1 MHKLRRLLVPL
12 LALGALVWVV
22 LWLMSKREVQFRL
35 GPGLELVASDG
46 VDGFLVREA
55 EGAWRLYDARSRS
68 PQDGVAING
77 VAGRPALAADGGAFA
92 LQGEELLRVP
102 RVGSDVAPLRVP
114 VRAGVMLL
122 GVAGGDQAVLAAP
135 DENGVREL
143 LVLADGT
150 GNDGDGG
157 PHLLPLHDAA
167 GPARLPAGASAD
179 DVVCAGAGPAVA
191 VRTPLGW
198 EAWRWDESGSARRE
212 LAEGC
217 TRAGALFRPDGR
229 ALIVPGKV
237 DGLWT
242 LSLADG
248 QMGLMAEGNLGT
260 SRRVPPSAAFRDT
273 DQNTRLVAPGWNLD
287 GWLQI
292 YQTHLFGGGRWGVQI
307 AFTHHYGVAVSQ
319 DGRFLAYCQAQFDE
333 QGSEPFDEQLYV
345 MDFEEAVGTVSVGSR
360 RGGVPWQGP
369 HFVGSGA
376 SLVYL
381 ADGEVLRIELLPPAS
396 GAKEH

>member
-1 MHKLRRLLVPL
+1 MQTLRRLLVPL
-12 LALGALVWVV
+12 VALAVLVWVV
-22 LWLMSKREVQFRL
+22 HWLMSKREVQFRL

-55 EGAWRLYDARSRS
+55 EGVWRLYDARSRG
-68 PQDGVAING
+68 PQDGVEISSVVG
-77 VAGRPALAADGGAFA
+77 WPALTADGGAFA
-92 LQGEELLRVP
+92 MQADELVRLP
-102 RVGSDVAPLRVP
+102 RVGSDAAALRVP
-114 VRAGVMLL
+114 APGASLV
-122 GVAGGDQAVLAAP
+122 GVADGHRAVLAAAP
-135 DENGVREL
+135 ADGGRGL
-143 LVLADGT
+143 LILADGA

-167 GPARLPAGASAD
+167 GPARLPAGASAQD
-179 DVVCAGAGPAVA
+179 IVCAAGGPALA
-191 VRTPLGW
+191 VRTPQGW
-198 EAWRWDESGSARRE
+198 EAWRWDESGAARRS

-217 TRAGALFRPDGR
+217 DRPGALFRPDGR

-248 QMGLMAEGNLGT
+248 QMGLMAEGNLGI

-273 DQNTRLVAPGWNLD
+273 EQNTRLVAPGWNLD

-292 YQTHLFGGGRWGVQI
+292 YQTHLFGGGRWGVSI
-307 AFTHHYGVAVSQ
+307 SYTHHYGVALSH
-319 DGRFLAYCQAQFDE
+319 DGRFMAYCQAQFDE
-333 QGSEPFDEQLYV
+333 DGGEPFEEELFV
-345 MDFEEAVGTVSVGSR
+345 LDFDQAVSTVSVGSR

-396 GAKEH
+396 GAKEN